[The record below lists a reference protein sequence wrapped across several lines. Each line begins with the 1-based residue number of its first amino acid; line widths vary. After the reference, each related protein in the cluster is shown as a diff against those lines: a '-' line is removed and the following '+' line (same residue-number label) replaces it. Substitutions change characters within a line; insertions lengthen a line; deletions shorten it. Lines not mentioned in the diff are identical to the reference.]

1 MYYTNDLVALG
12 DAFGDIPAPALY
24 RLEYLARRVVLS
36 GDEYEEQVADI
47 REYLHTENQRGIHLH
62 VKAYRSDYYTLVR
75 VYNDDLVDVLIA
87 VSTGVKEANQ

>member
-12 DAFGDIPAPALY
+12 DAFDDIPAPALY

-62 VKAYRSDYYTLVR
+62 VEARRTIHYTLVR
-75 VYNDDLVDVLIA
+75 VFNDDLVDVFMAI
-87 VSTGVKEANQ
+87 STGEEGAN